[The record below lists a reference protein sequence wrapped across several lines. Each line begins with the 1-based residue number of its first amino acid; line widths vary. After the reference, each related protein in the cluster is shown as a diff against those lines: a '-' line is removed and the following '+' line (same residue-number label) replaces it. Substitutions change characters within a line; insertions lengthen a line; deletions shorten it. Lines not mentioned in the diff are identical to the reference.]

1 MNPCFV
7 NSNESTQKFIW
18 ITLKHLQILFWNRHT
33 IALMIHS
40 EQTRHPSCRC
50 FFISNSSCKIE
61 IVSCDM
67 PQQVCALSLIDQ
79 SKQYHDFIDDFWRS
93 SLNWNP
99 EWGALHIRPRLNS
112 FIQLSQTL
120 VQICCEHYPTVLISF
135 GIKPF
140 IYRCLIT
147 AYLETRFFHFAKK
160 AKIVRFNRLQKWN
173 HVMNSAQNLISW
185 EMLLVKK

>member
-1 MNPCFV
+1 M
-7 NSNESTQKFIW
+7 QKFIW

-40 EQTRHPSCRC
+40 EQTWHPSCRC
-50 FFISNSSCKIE
+50 FFISNCSCKIE

-120 VQICCEHYPTVLISF
+120 VQICCEHYSTQFWFLSALNLSYIDVWSLH
-135 GIKPF
+135 
-140 IYRCLIT
+140 
-147 AYLETRFFHFAKK
+147 ETRFFHFAKK